1 MPQPVLPVTVTID
14 GQPATVAFYGEAPA
28 IVSGVMQVNVTI
40 PNGLRPGDLP
50 VIVKVGEFP
59 SQLTAAGLGA
69 VTVSVR

>member
-1 MPQPVLPVTVTID
+1 VPQPVLPVTVTID